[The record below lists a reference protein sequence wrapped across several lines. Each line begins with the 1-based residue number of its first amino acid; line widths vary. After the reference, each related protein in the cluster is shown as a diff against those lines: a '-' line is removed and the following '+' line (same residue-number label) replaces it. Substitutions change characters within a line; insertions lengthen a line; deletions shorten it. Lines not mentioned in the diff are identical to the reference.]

1 MRMVSPCRRMLLIVN
16 ARPEPASPEAAAF
29 LVRIPVAILMRRVPG
44 TLFGIGL
51 GVPVATVFQI
61 LACFVFLGH
70 LNRKQVLKRQAA

>member
-1 MRMVSPCRRMLLIVN
+1 MIQPELIYGDEESL
-16 ARPEPASPEAAAF
+16 RLMKAAF
-29 LVRIPVAILMRRVPG
+29 LVRIPVAILMRRVLG

-70 LNRKQVLKRQAA
+70 LNRKQLLKQPAR